1 MVSLQLREE
10 KSLLRGSE
18 DFSFGGLFHMVGKV
32 CSGSTG
38 SKLQAGTYGC
48 LHGQMEGEEK
58 LR

>member
-1 MVSLQLREE
+1 MVSVQLREE

-18 DFSFGGLFHMVGKV
+18 DFSVVGLFLMVRKV

-38 SKLQAGTYGC
+38 SKLQAGTYGR
-48 LHGQMEGEEK
+48 LHGLTEGEEK